1 MKNLFRKPKTE
12 TTFKKCTSCGYLWQL
27 REDFLDDPTTAVVGY
42 QVNFDHLHLGLI
54 LFNHLKCGTTL
65 AIPADKFKDLYNGPI
80 YNDRL
85 TGTEQCNE
93 HCLHEK
99 DLEPCPEKCECAYVR
114 EILQIVRRWPK
125 NV

>member
-1 MKNLFRKPKTE
+1 MNLFREQKTMDK
-12 TTFKKCTSCGYLWQL
+12 FKKCTNCGHLWQL
-27 REDFLDDPTTAVVGY
+27 RKDFLDDPTTEIVGY

-65 AIPADKFKDLYNGPI
+65 GIPAGEFKDLYTGPV

-93 HCLHEK
+93 YCLHENNL
-99 DLEPCPEKCECAYVR
+99 DPCPEKCECAYIR
-114 EILQIVRRWPK
+114 EILQIIRHWPK
-125 NV
+125 ND